1 MITKDTRL
9 TEFLEKNENVEKLF
23 ERYGMYCIGCPG
35 IVQGTVEEAANAH
48 DVNLDELL
56 DEINK
61 II

>member
-1 MITKDTRL
+1 MISKDTRL
-9 TEFLEKNENVEKLF
+9 TEFLERNEDIKKLF
-23 ERYGMYCIGCPG
+23 ERYGMFCIGCPG

-48 DVNLDELL
+48 DVDIDELL